1 MCTLSAGGGYSEP
14 IATKPQLRWLRAT
27 RRIRTDSPQKGRP
40 HWARG
45 GSWKGGGEHQPP
57 LPEGG
62 DGQGGRLATR
72 WGANPPYQGE
82 MWARVGM
89 GDTLLMCMKARVHV
103 VVMQEPTVHVQGL
116 N

>member
-1 MCTLSAGGGYSEP
+1 MG
-14 IATKPQLRWLRAT
+14 K
-27 RRIRTDSPQKGRP
+27 
-40 HWARG
+40 
-45 GSWKGGGEHQPP
+45 
-57 LPEGG
+57 
-62 DGQGGRLATR
+62 ATR

-103 VVMQEPTVHVQGL
+103 VVMQEPTVQVQGL